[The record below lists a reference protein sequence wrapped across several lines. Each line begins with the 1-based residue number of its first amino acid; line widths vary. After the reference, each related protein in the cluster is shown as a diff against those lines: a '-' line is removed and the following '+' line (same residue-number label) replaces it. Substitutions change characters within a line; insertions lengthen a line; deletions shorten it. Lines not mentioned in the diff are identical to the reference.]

1 MACSQGRGGFLR
13 YWGPLICVLALPM
26 ASLAQANGRRSR
38 FDLFLEG
45 GGSFMTPKTTSQ
57 ITGYST
63 SLFGPTVARETV
75 TLQNSGRLFAGADF
89 WFTQHDAIQAS
100 YAYNSADMTES
111 TENLDPPVPGGWV
124 GFIERAHTLSFD
136 YMHSFQAGSRWQVL
150 VMAGIGR
157 IWRTPLA
164 PGSFVSNLGA
174 GAEFSL
180 TRHWGIRAEYRDF
193 MMPYPTAGF
202 VGGMANNHA
211 PTIGLVYHF

>member
-1 MACSQGRGGFLR
+1 M
-13 YWGPLICVLALPM
+13 M
-26 ASLAQANGRRSR
+26 
-38 FDLFLEG
+38 
-45 GGSFMTPKTTSQ
+45 PKTASQ
-57 ITGYST
+57 VIGFAAPI
-63 SLFGPTVARETV
+63 LGPIVARETV
-75 TLQNSGRLFAGADF
+75 TLQDSGRLFAGADF

-111 TENLDPPVPGGWV
+111 TKPLDPPIGGGW
-124 GFIERAHTLSFD
+124 GLFIERAHTLSFD
-136 YMHSFQAGSRWQVL
+136 YMHSFPAGSRWQIL
-150 VMAGIGR
+150 LMAGIGK
-157 IWRTPLA
+157 IWRTSHE
-164 PGSFVSNLGA
+164 PGSFVGNLGA